1 MILVIV
7 ALVIRDGLSWSLRL
21 EGSSSNCNNLQLLGI
36 SILSLS
42 PTLVTSS
49 QRLEATLVG
58 RFLNMSLGGQEAAVQ
73 KAVDEAIPLAQFD
86 MGMSTY
92 KVGKT
97 IIGIPY
103 KWIYG
108 LTMGESI
115 AHSWFCDEPSPS
127 HQHFFYRSIKLTI
140 PIHGC
145 VITS

>member
-1 MILVIV
+1 VIV

-49 QRLEATLVG
+49 QKLEATLVG
-58 RFLNMSLGGQEAAVQ
+58 RFLNVSLGGQEAAVQ
-73 KAVDEAIPLAQFD
+73 KAVDEAIHLAQFD

-92 KVGKT
+92 KVGKMGKT
-97 IIGIPY
+97 IIGIPC

-115 AHSWFCDEPSPS
+115 PHCNNKPSPS
-127 HQHFFYRSIKLTI
+127 HQHFFIG
-140 PIHGC
+140 P
-145 VITS
+145 